1 MVVPRSRDRSFYG
14 SVFRSLFRFS
24 SLLSLETCVGVSKT
38 QADEFVMNR
47 RRTSSREAPTFH
59 PTAWKWNS
67 RKFAV
72 ASDSSTRFQPLDNRR
87 WCSPPAPKRGD
98 LVAIVAPMC
107 IKGLRLVT
115 MQLAEKFSPVGVGT
129 NRSSHIRL
137 SRKFANGT
145 STSVSLIRLTESL
158 LWGHRM

>member
-59 PTAWKWNS
+59 PTAWRDRPKS
-67 RKFAV
+67 LGRTRGATLGTAV
-72 ASDSSTRFQPLDNRR
+72 KALFGPYRSPHNDRIHLRSLAQTPFRTVSPRTRVN
-87 WCSPPAPKRGD
+87 KR
-98 LVAIVAPMC
+98 LFEV
-107 IKGLRLVT
+107 L
-115 MQLAEKFSPVGVGT
+115 Q
-129 NRSSHIRL
+129 
-137 SRKFANGT
+137 
-145 STSVSLIRLTESL
+145 
-158 LWGHRM
+158 